1 MLSTITSVSVDN
13 ICVNTPA
20 SLIKQKG
27 NKICHKTR
35 LFEIT
40 SLVSYKDK
48 SSSSMRH
55 AVVHIIPSLSSMG
68 SGLKVYFET
77 ENTLLL

>member
-40 SLVSYKDK
+40 SLVQGQKFIK
-48 SSSSMRH
+48 H
-55 AVVHIIPSLSSMG
+55 APC
-68 SGLKVYFET
+68 SGPYNSISKLNGIRLESTF
-77 ENTLLL
+77 